1 MRDEKF
7 YSSDGL
13 PNNIRLLKSR
23 RIKGAGQ
30 MAYLG
35 EWKNAH
41 NILVGKSEGK
51 NLLGG
56 TRHQ

>member
-1 MRDEKF
+1 
-7 YSSDGL
+7 
-13 PNNIRLLKSR
+13 
-23 RIKGAGQ
+23 